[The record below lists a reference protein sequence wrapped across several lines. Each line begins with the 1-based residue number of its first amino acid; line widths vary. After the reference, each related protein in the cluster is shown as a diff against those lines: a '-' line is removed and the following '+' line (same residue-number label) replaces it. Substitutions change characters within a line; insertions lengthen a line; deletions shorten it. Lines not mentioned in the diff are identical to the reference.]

1 MRRTLQI
8 VTLLVF
14 CLFLTPAAAFAV
26 TPVNV
31 YRFYSPGTGTHF
43 YTASDVEM
51 VQVRQTLSS
60 VMSYDGVA
68 YTVDSASPAA
78 TQGLYRFYNV
88 RSGNHFYTASDA
100 ERDAVMSGLSSV
112 YRYEGVAYM
121 VSSTPVAGAVP
132 VYRFYNVRGDGA
144 YFYTASASERDSVM
158 ATLGST
164 FRYEGIAYYVPTA
177 PQAPVTV
184 VPPAAT
190 GDLAVAQADLS
201 RYIQTYPLLQGCT
214 VQMGDARGYQ
224 AITYFTTGLTVISAS
239 HTASIGTIMAHEIWH
254 DIDWR
259 DNSVIDWGENVPPAN
274 AASYVG
280 RTR

>member
-1 MRRTLQI
+1 MRRTLTI
-8 VTLLVF
+8 LTSLVLLM
-14 CLFLTPAAAFAV
+14 LLAPAAAYAA

-31 YRFYSPGTGTHF
+31 YRFYSPGAGTHF
-43 YTASDVEM
+43 YTASDAEM

-78 TQGLYRFYNV
+78 TQGLYRFYDM

-100 ERDAVMSGLSSV
+100 ERDSVISGLSSV

-121 VSSTPVAGAVP
+121 VSAVAASGAVP
-132 VYRFYNVRGDGA
+132 VYRFYNVRGEGA
-144 YFYTASASERDSVM
+144 YFYTASAAERDNVI
-158 ATLGST
+158 ATLGAT
-164 FRYEGIAYYVPTA
+164 FRYEGIAYWVPTA
-177 PQAPVTV
+177 PQAPVPV
-184 VPPAAT
+184 VPPAPT
-190 GDLAVAQADLS
+190 GDLAVAQADLA

-214 VQMGDARGYQ
+214 VQMGDAHGYP
-224 AITYFTTGLTVISAS
+224 AITYFTTGLTVISPS
-239 HTASIGTIMAHEIWH
+239 HTASIDTIMAHEIWH

-259 DNSVIDWGENVPPAN
+259 DNGVIDWGENVPPAN

-280 RTR
+280 RVR

>member
-1 MRRTLQI
+1 MRRTLRI
-8 VTLLVF
+8 VSLLVL
-14 CLFLTPAAAFAV
+14 CLFLAPSAAFAV

-31 YRFYSPGTGTHF
+31 YRFYDLRAGTHF
-43 YTASDVEM
+43 YTASDAEM

-68 YTVDSASPAA
+68 YTVDAASPSA
-78 TQGLYRFYNV
+78 TQGLYRFYDV

-100 ERDAVMSGLSSV
+100 ERDSVMANLSSI

-121 VSSTPVAGAVP
+121 VSATPATGAVP
-132 VYRFYNVRGDGA
+132 VYRFHNVGGEGA
-144 YFYTASASERDSVM
+144 YFYTASATERDNVI
-158 ATLGST
+158 ATLGFA

-177 PQAPVTV
+177 PQAPVPI
-184 VPPAAT
+184 VPPAAA
-190 GDLAVAQADLS
+190 GDLAVAQADLA

-214 VQMGDARGYQ
+214 VQMGDAKGYQ
-224 AITYFTTGLTVISAS
+224 AVTYFTTGATVISPS
-239 HTASIGTIMAHEIWH
+239 HTASIDTIMAHEIWH

-259 DNSVIDWGENVPPAN
+259 DNGVIDWGENVPPAN